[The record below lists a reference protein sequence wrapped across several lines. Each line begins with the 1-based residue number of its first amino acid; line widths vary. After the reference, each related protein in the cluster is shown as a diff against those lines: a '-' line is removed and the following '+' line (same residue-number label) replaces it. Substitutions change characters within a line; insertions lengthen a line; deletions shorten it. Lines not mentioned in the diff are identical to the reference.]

1 MPCEKR
7 GYIRLLEHSHLH
19 CYVCQEQRDL
29 VAAGDCMLE
38 ELNREVCQIL
48 PRLMEH
54 LTHRRSR
61 FELSHILMTP
71 PEACHHGC
79 YPTQCTHSARSCI
92 LKWKTF
98 HQQKNLFDVTKQ
110 LSLIRFVSFSSC
122 YTKVLRTRSCQ
133 LVCELLEFI
142 NKSNQCS
149 LSSGSSFLSV
159 QIISI

>member
-38 ELNREVCQIL
+38 EPNREVCQIL
-48 PRLMEH
+48 SRLMEH

-79 YPTQCTHSARSCI
+79 YPIQCTHSARSCI
-92 LKWKTF
+92 LKRKTF

-110 LSLIRFVSFSSC
+110 LSLIRFVSFSSHVAQKYFVHTVVNLC
-122 YTKVLRTRSCQ
+122 ASC
-133 LVCELLEFI
+133 
-142 NKSNQCS
+142 SN
-149 LSSGSSFLSV
+149 L
-159 QIISI
+159 